1 MRNGTEYEHMNEQ
14 VATAPRSMNIGA
26 FVKRALLG
34 GVVILLPLTII
45 VAFFKWMFKFFT
57 GLIQPYT
64 DQLITVYA
72 MPNYAGH
79 LIVVTLIVLLCFI
92 AGTFVSTRVG
102 HWLWAQIDGFF
113 AEKVPGYKAV
123 KDIVGQLVG
132 QGGGTRGEVCLVKV
146 MGRDIDIT
154 VTGMVTSRH
163 ADGRVTVFVPCGPNP
178 TTGFIYHV
186 APELVELRPDIKVD
200 AMMKTVIGCG
210 VGAADAL
217 RKR

>member
-1 MRNGTEYEHMNEQ
+1 MNAQATHTESGGIARLFKQ
-14 VATAPRSMNIGA
+14 
-26 FVKRALLG
+26 ALLG
-34 GVVILLPLTII
+34 GLVVLLPLTIVI
-45 VAFFKWMFKFFT
+45 AFFRWMFKFFT

-64 DQLITVYA
+64 ELLISLYA
-72 MPNYAGH
+72 MPDFVGH
-79 LIVVTLIVLLCFI
+79 LIVIALIAFLCLA
-92 AGTFVSTRVG
+92 AGALVSTRIG
-102 HWLWAQIDGFF
+102 HWLWGATDNFL

-123 KDIVGQLVG
+123 KELVAQIV
-132 QGGGTRGEVCLVKV
+132 QGGGAQRGEVCLVKV
-146 MGRDIDIT
+146 MGRDVDIT

-210 VGAADAL
+210 VGAADVL
-217 RKR
+217 RKRAP

>member
-1 MRNGTEYEHMNEQ
+1 MNEQ
-14 VATAPRSMNIGA
+14 VAAQPGSMGITAFI
-26 FVKRALLG
+26 KRALLG
-34 GVVILLPLTII
+34 GIVVLLPLTII

-57 GLIQPYT
+57 GLIQPFT
-64 DQLITVYA
+64 DELTHLYA
-72 MPNYAGH
+72 MPDYVGH
-79 LIVVTLIVLLCFI
+79 LIVAFIIVLLCFS

-102 HWLWAQIDGFF
+102 HWLWDQIDRFLGS
-113 AEKVPGYKAV
+113 KVPGYKAV

-132 QGGGTRGEVCLVKV
+132 QGGAARGEVCLVKV

-154 VTGMVTSRH
+154 VTGMVTARH
-163 ADGRVTVFVPCGPNP
+163 PDGRYTVFVPCGPNP

-186 APELVELRPDIKVD
+186 APELVELRPDVKVD

-210 VGAADAL
+210 VGAADVL

>member
-1 MRNGTEYEHMNEQ
+1 MNEH
-14 VATAPRSMNIGA
+14 VAQPAGIGIRG
-26 FVKRALLG
+26 FIKQALLG
-34 GVVILLPLTII
+34 GIVVLLPLTII
-45 VAFFKWMFKFFT
+45 VAFFKWMFRFFT

-64 DQLITVYA
+64 DQLTDVYA
-72 MPNYAGH
+72 MPDYAGH

-92 AGTFVSTRVG
+92 AGSFVSTRIG
-102 HWLWAQIDGFF
+102 QWLWEQIDGFLG
-113 AEKVPGYKAV
+113 EKVPGYKAV

-146 MGRDIDIT
+146 MGAQVDIR

-163 ADGRVTVFVPCGPNP
+163 ADGTLTVFVPCGPNP

-210 VGAADAL
+210 VGSAEVL
-217 RKR
+217 RRR